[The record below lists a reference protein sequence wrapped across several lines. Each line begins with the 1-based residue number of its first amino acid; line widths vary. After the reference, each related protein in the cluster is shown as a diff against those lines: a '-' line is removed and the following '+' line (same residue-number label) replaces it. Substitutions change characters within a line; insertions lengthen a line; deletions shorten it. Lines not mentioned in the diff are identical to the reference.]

1 MSKNTYPDNDIRNTQ
16 AALDKLGATI
26 HVAPPAV
33 QQAYIDL
40 VATFT
45 RYKDA
50 NTDDLK

>member
-1 MSKNTYPDNDIRNTQ
+1 MSKNTFPAHDIRNIQ
-16 AALDKLGATI
+16 AAIDKLGAVI
-26 HVAPPAV
+26 HIAPGQV

-50 NTDDLK
+50 NTDDGK